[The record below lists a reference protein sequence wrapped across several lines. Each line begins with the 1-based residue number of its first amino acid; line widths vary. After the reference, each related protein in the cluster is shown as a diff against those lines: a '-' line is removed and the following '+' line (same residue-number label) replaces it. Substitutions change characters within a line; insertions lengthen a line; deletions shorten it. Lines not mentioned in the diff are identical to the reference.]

1 MVNTGKPSQGCGTCR
16 ARRIKCDERK
26 PTCFRCQ
33 KSKRECTGY
42 RNQLFLRRLGSGKG
56 DAVNWQQ
63 MPNSNQGDLYGK
75 DWSKSISKV
84 TYRSV
89 SPPETIIL
97 SPPTFGMSISI
108 EEEALCHFIDSFVLM
123 PCRGNSRSYMDFII
137 PAMQGEKSL
146 SSPKTS
152 LNTAIM
158 AVSMAS
164 FGNRRRHKPVLA
176 KAAKQYAKA
185 LQQINEALL
194 DPELALEDETLAT
207 VIILGLFE
215 AFTGTNTQLVG
226 WSSHAEGAAMLV
238 KMRAQ
243 KKQLSRLGQVL
254 HVMARSQLVINCFVS
269 STPPPLGVGWWM
281 QLGTKD
287 GIPCQIARLNLE
299 IAALHAK
306 ANDVLAEAA
315 VNPGETDKIIEVQT
329 MAQDLEMKF
338 KDWENT
344 LDPAWTF
351 SSVAWIDDV
360 DESQLEH
367 CSCFPGRLDEY
378 RDISIATAWCMMRAN
393 RIMLGAGI
401 VRTNAWLHPEEDY
414 RITPEFAT
422 TARISKD
429 LIEDIIAAVPTFLG
443 KFPDAL
449 TMNRNPEIQ
458 KDVLGG
464 KSSLALFIMWPL
476 FVVSMSDHAT
486 EQQRKWV
493 VGRLKFIAEEVGIHQ
508 ASLFTQLTIRVP
520 SMFIYKDQVA
530 KEEGNAVA
538 KEKCLETALSKSKGI
553 GREAEHVLAGILGCK

>member
-1 MVNTGKPSQGCGTCR
+1 
-16 ARRIKCDERK
+16 
-26 PTCFRCQ
+26 
-33 KSKRECTGY
+33 
-42 RNQLFLRRLGSGKG
+42 
-56 DAVNWQQ
+56 
-63 MPNSNQGDLYGK
+63 
-75 DWSKSISKV
+75 
-84 TYRSV
+84 
-89 SPPETIIL
+89 
-97 SPPTFGMSISI
+97 
-108 EEEALCHFIDSFVLM
+108 
-123 PCRGNSRSYMDFII
+123 
-137 PAMQGEKSL
+137 
-146 SSPKTS
+146 
-152 LNTAIM
+152 
-158 AVSMAS
+158 
-164 FGNRRRHKPVLA
+164 
-176 KAAKQYAKA
+176 
-185 LQQINEALL
+185 
-194 DPELALEDETLAT
+194 
-207 VIILGLFE
+207 
-215 AFTGTNTQLVG
+215 
-226 WSSHAEGAAMLV
+226 
-238 KMRAQ
+238 
-243 KKQLSRLGQVL
+243 
-254 HVMARSQLVINCFVS
+254 
-269 STPPPLGVGWWM
+269 M
-281 QLGTKD
+281 QLGTRD
-287 GIPCQIARLNLE
+287 GIPCQTARLNLE
-299 IAALHAK
+299 TAALHAK

-367 CSCFPGRLDEY
+367 CPCFPGRLDEY

-458 KDVLGG
+458 KEVLGG

-476 FVVSMSDHAT
+476 FVVSMSDHVT

-508 ASLFTQLTIRVP
+508 ASLFTQVRSSPQSPFLP
-520 SMFIYKDQVA
+520 HLF
-530 KEEGNAVA
+530 
-538 KEKCLETALSKSKGI
+538 
-553 GREAEHVLAGILGCK
+553 

>member
-42 RNQLFLRRLGSGKG
+42 RNQLFLRRLGSGKS
-56 DAVNWQQ
+56 DAINWQQ
-63 MPNSNQGDLYGK
+63 IPNSNQGDLYK
-75 DWSKSISKV
+75 NDWSKCISKI

-97 SPPTFGMSISI
+97 SPPTYGISVSV

-123 PCRGNSRSYMDFII
+123 PCKGNSRSYMDFII
-137 PAMQGEKSL
+137 PAMKDEKSL
-146 SSPKTS
+146 TSPKTS

-164 FGNRRRHKPVLA
+164 FGNQRRHQHVLG
-176 KAAKQYAKA
+176 KAAKLYAKA

-194 DPELALEDETLAT
+194 DPELALEDQTLAT

-243 KKQLSRLGQVL
+243 KKHLSRLGHIL
-254 HVMARSQLVINCFVS
+254 HVMARSQLVVNCFVS

-281 QLGTKD
+281 QMGTRD

-299 IAALHAK
+299 TATLHAK

-315 VNPGETDKIIEVQT
+315 INPETDNIIEVQT
-329 MAQDLEMKF
+329 MAQDLELKF
-338 KDWENT
+338 KDWENS
-344 LDPAWTF
+344 LDGAWTF

-360 DESQLEH
+360 DDSQLEH
-367 CSCFPGRLDEY
+367 SPSFPGRLDEY

-401 VRTNAWLHPEEDY
+401 VRANAWLHPEEDY
-414 RITPEFAT
+414 RITPEYAT

-443 KFPDAL
+443 KVPDVM
-449 TMNRNPEIQ
+449 TRGRTPEIQ
-458 KDVLGG
+458 REALGG

-476 FVVSMSDHAT
+476 FIISMSDHAT
-486 EQQRKWV
+486 DQQRKWV
-493 VGRLKFIAEEVGIHQ
+493 LGRLKVIAEEVGIHQ

-538 KEKCLETALSKSKGI
+538 KEKCLEMALSKSKGI